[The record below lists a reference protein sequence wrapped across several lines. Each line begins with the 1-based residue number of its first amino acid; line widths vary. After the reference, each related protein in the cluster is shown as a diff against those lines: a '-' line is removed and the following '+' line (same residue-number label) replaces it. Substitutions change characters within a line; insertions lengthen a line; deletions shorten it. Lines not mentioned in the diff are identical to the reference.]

1 MAAAHLQKGELY
13 LWIFDVQQLT
23 QLLVPPKVKGTR
35 GRRREAPKPL
45 SGLDVESLLNQEKRE
60 KISPNNTIPEF
71 KQMLESPEDD
81 NVVHDAAKQMANI
94 IRKHIT
100 HSTGNFKYE
109 EVKADMQV
117 FRQYMIEFE
126 DPEIWNDFIRDFKK
140 RVVKEELG
148 GDRRDFWQS
157 LKRLNLGLIDKNV
170 LEISDVTEKEANE
183 V

>member
-1 MAAAHLQKGELY
+1 
-13 LWIFDVQQLT
+13 
-23 QLLVPPKVKGTR
+23 
-35 GRRREAPKPL
+35 
-45 SGLDVESLLNQEKRE
+45 
-60 KISPNNTIPEF
+60 
-71 KQMLESPEDD
+71 MLESPEDD

-94 IRKHIT
+94 IRTHIT
-100 HSTGNFKYE
+100 HGTGNAKYE

-126 DPEIWNDFIRDFKK
+126 EPEIWNDFIRDFKK

-157 LKRLNLGLIDKNV
+157 LKRNNLGLIDKDV

>member
-1 MAAAHLQKGELY
+1 M
-13 LWIFDVQQLT
+13 T

-35 GRRREAPKPL
+35 GRRREFVKPL

-71 KQMLESPEDD
+71 KQMLESPADE
-81 NVVHDAAKQMANI
+81 NVVYDAAKQMANI
-94 IRKHIT
+94 IRTHIT
-100 HSTGNFKYE
+100 HSTGSFKYE

-126 DPEIWNDFIRDFKK
+126 MPEIWNDFIRDFKN
-140 RVVKEELG
+140 RVIKEELG

-157 LKRLNLGLIDKNV
+157 LRRINLGLIDKKT
-170 LEISDVTEKEANE
+170 LEISDVSEKEANE
-183 V
+183 VGIVVYFAIFPLIKVSFTH